1 MKFDKKSYFKI
12 GLGILCLYLCI
23 HYLPNVQSG
32 IRAFAGALLPLI
44 IGGVEASLR
53 RFAHYDYWDDKV
65 RRSMLFDARADILIY
80 GMGER
85 QIVEIADKIN
95 LNVDSE
101 DVE

>member
-1 MKFDKKSYFKI
+1 MRPD
-12 GLGILCLYLCI
+12 
-23 HYLPNVQSG
+23 
-32 IRAFAGALLPLI
+32 RATIVYCNRAREAFGDIPII

-53 RFAHYDYWDDKV
+53 RFAHYDYWSDKV
-65 RRSMLFDARADILIY
+65 RRSILFDSKADLLIY